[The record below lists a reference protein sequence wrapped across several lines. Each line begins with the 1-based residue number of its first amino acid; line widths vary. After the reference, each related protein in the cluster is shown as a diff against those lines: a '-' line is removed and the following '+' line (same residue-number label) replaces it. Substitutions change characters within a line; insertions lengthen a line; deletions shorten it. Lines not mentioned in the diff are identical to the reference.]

1 MIDLAQIV
9 RGAVN
14 SVPPCGRVLTRARLL
29 PWAGRWASLIGLL
42 FFLHLPGSAGQE
54 LVTHDPIK
62 VKAAFLRNFAHY
74 VTWPANAFADDR
86 SPWSI
91 GILGSDPF
99 GEVLEKTFKGR
110 TEQGRPFEI
119 FRADTLDKLP
129 PCQIIFV
136 AYKDAAKRR
145 ASITQLKNRP
155 VLTVGDAPGFLQE
168 GGIIR
173 FHVGERVE
181 MSINLDQARSVSLK
195 IQTKMLEVSHE
206 VVENGAV
213 RRWK

>member
-1 MIDLAQIV
+1 
-9 RGAVN
+9 
-14 SVPPCGRVLTRARLL
+14 
-29 PWAGRWASLIGLL
+29 
-42 FFLHLPGSAGQE
+42 
-54 LVTHDPIK
+54 LVTRDPIK

-74 VTWPANAFADDR
+74 VTWPTNAFADDR

-99 GEVLEKTFKGR
+99 GEVLEKTFKSR

-129 PCQIIFV
+129 SCQIVFV
-136 AYKDAAKRR
+136 AYKDSAKRR
-145 ASITQLKNRP
+145 TALTQLKNRP
-155 VLTVGDAPGFLQE
+155 VLTVGDAPEFLQE

-173 FHVGERVE
+173 FQVGDRVE

-206 VVENGAV
+206 VLENGAV
-213 RRWK
+213 HKRR